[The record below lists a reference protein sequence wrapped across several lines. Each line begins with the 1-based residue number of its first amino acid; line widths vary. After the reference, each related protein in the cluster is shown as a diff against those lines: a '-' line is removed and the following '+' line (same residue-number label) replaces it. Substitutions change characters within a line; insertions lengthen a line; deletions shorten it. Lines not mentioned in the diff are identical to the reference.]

1 MAKIIDLSEELI
13 ICHHAHGIY
22 LERPMK
28 TSVDSEQLR
37 VRDILTTSM
46 NSFFLDKNSSI
57 QGINEQTIVTCGYPS
72 LKNTIGKNIY
82 AAADKKT
89 GDFSV
94 KHDQQVLKTE
104 QAVIMEEDFC
114 RADESSFKALVFKF
128 PWYDAQFNL
137 IGVMGFAAVCNPY
150 SLAESLN
157 FLVKNHFFSAPSK
170 DIQTM
175 SYGRNIAG
183 ISITKR
189 EHDCIQLLM
198 RGMSTKM
205 IAKKLD
211 LSPRTIEA
219 YLENIKLKFNVHNKS
234 ALIDKIISATE
245 GHFTP

>member
-1 MAKIIDLSEELI
+1 MTKLIDMSEELI
-13 ICHHAHGIY
+13 IRHHSSGIY
-22 LERPMK
+22 LERPNK
-28 TSVDSEQLR
+28 STNYSQNLR
-37 VRDILTTSM
+37 VRDVLKTSM
-46 NSFFLDKNSSI
+46 NSFFLDTDSTI
-57 QGINEQTIVTCGYPS
+57 QCINEETITTYGYPS
-72 LKNTIGKNIY
+72 LKNTIGKNVYI
-82 AAADKKT
+82 AADKKT

-94 KHDQQVLKTE
+94 KHNQKVLKTK
-104 QAVIMEEDFC
+104 QAVILDQDFH
-114 RADESSFKALVFKF
+114 RIDESSFKALVFKF